1 MTDLLLTVGIGYL
14 AVVQTLWCVVYGT
27 GAWRT
32 TPLGWVWLLK
42 GGGFALLWVALF
54 VNRLADLPD
63 WLWVLLSVVLATATT
78 LWLVVTVKARFGKYA
93 PYL

>member
-1 MTDLLLTVGIGYL
+1 MTDLLLTIGIGYL
-14 AVVQTLWCVVYGT
+14 ALVQTAWCVVYIS

-42 GGGFALLWVALF
+42 GGSFAALWLALF
-54 VNRLADLPD
+54 VDQIVDMPH
-63 WLWVLLSVVLATATT
+63 WLWLLLAALLAVATT
-78 LWLVVTVKARFGKYA
+78 TWLVVTIKARFGKYA